1 MINGILNDKQIRV
14 LSGIG
19 NYVSDKE
26 WDYPFDYF
34 KNQPMIT
41 PFEPNQQ
48 RVLKQ
53 EDGSEVKA
61 ISWGTSS
68 FGYDVRLA
76 DDFRIFSNIN
86 STVIDPLSFSEK
98 TFVEHKG
105 PFAIIPPNSYLLGRT
120 VEVFDI
126 PRDVMVLCVGK
137 STYARSGAIINV
149 TPIEAGFKGNVVI
162 EISNATPLPLKVY
175 ANMGIAQ
182 FIFFRGEPCETSY
195 ADRGGKYQNQQGVT
209 LAKV

>member
-1 MINGILNDKQIRV
+1 M
-14 LSGIG
+14 
-19 NYVSDKE
+19 
-26 WDYPFDYF
+26 
-34 KNQPMIT
+34 
-41 PFEPNQQ
+41 
-48 RVLKQ
+48 
-53 EDGSEVKA
+53 
-61 ISWGTSS
+61 
-68 FGYDVRLA
+68 
-76 DDFRIFSNIN
+76 
-86 STVIDPLSFSEK
+86 
-98 TFVEHKG
+98 
-105 PFAIIPPNSYLLGRT
+105 LGRT